1 MSRQLGSALGVALLV
16 AVLGTPSP
24 AEVVDTFDNAW
35 WMMVAAAFA
44 SAIAFTF
51 VGSLKAHE
59 GSVEEELEAAVASM
73 APEIA
78 A

>member
-1 MSRQLGSALGVALLV
+1 
-16 AVLGTPSP
+16 
-24 AEVVDTFDNAW
+24 
-35 WMMVAAAFA
+35 MMVAAAFA
-44 SAIAFTF
+44 SAAAFTF

-73 APEIA
+73 APEVA